1 MQIWAGGEGE
11 LRPVEA
17 GPRLQTPEAG
27 GDAVVLFVLL
37 LRIQSHE
44 SRGSSTCCLL
54 PRAWFIMFWGKLM
67 VHTTELVYLG
77 FDAEST
83 MYQLCDLAQV
93 T

>member
-1 MQIWAGGEGE
+1 MRIGAGGEGE
-11 LRPVEA
+11 LSPVEA
-17 GPRLQTPEAG
+17 GPRLQIPEAG

-37 LRIQSHE
+37 LRIQQHL
-44 SRGSSTCCLL
+44 LL
-54 PRAWFIMFWGKLM
+54 PALTCLVYHALREVNGTQ
-67 VHTTELVYLG
+67 TTELIYLG